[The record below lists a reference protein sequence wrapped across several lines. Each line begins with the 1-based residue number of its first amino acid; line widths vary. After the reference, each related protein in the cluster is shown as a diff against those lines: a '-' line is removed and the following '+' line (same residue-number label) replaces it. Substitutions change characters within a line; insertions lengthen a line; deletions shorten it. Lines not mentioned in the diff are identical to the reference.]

1 MPAEKSNRV
10 QQRRRVVNRTAR
22 SSGRTLVKKAERV
35 IVEGE
40 GVEAASAAVV
50 QAVSALDRAAR
61 KGVVHPNNAARRKS
75 RLVVKLNRFVAE
87 QKPAVRRRRS
97 ARATRVTPK
106 SAQ

>member
-1 MPAEKSNRV
+1 LPAEKSNRV

-35 IVEGE
+35 IAEGE
-40 GVEAASAAVV
+40 DVKVASAAVV

-75 RLVVKLNRFVAE
+75 RLVVKLNRLAAE
-87 QKPAVRRRRS
+87 QKPVARRRRS
-97 ARATRVTPK
+97 RAARVTPK
-106 SAQ
+106 SA